1 MKHEK
6 VSSKK
11 REQLNQKN
19 SRKKGKEPRL
29 FDDYRFVEKGITQIN
44 ATPFQPN
51 VEEHAELLGRT
62 ITGEQRSSLLLHLQR
77 TYGNA
82 YVQRLVNYRAVKTKL
97 NVNSPGDKQEIEAEQ
112 VAKQVVNM
120 ETIPTAS
127 KHAQRK
133 KDNSKFRRTRPKAE
147 SNNSFIQRQ
156 EKQKEEILQAKR
168 LVQKQ
173 DETEDETTGEMQEL
187 EMEGRH
193 SMASEPLSRTT
204 GQFTR
209 KQNTT
214 NLEVGENLESRLNNN
229 SGGGRPLSEDVRSYM
244 EPRFG
249 VDFEHVRVHTD
260 KEAAQMNEQLNA
272 QAFTHG
278 RDIYFADGKYSP
290 DSQEGK
296 HLLAHE
302 LTHVIQQGE
311 ANRLTQSRDS
321 EERVEPHPT
330 FGWSQRDSDKVK
342 RQEDIY
348 EPDGEDI
355 YEPDGEDIYETPH
368 YSDIVKDSTVKA
380 ALDDAW
386 QKTQD
391 KASKNGTYELG
402 FWIQWNSETANYS
415 VTSLKQGN
423 RAVNSPT
430 PGQAEIVLGTKPA
443 DSGNTYTVG
452 SFHTH
457 PPTEYWASGW
467 EREVGPSQ
475 GDQDADKADQ
485 VPGVVY
491 DYIGKD
497 GVVASGHPK
506 NSPAKLYHS
515 GPDSRPTIE

>member
-11 REQLNQKN
+11 QAQFNQKY
-19 SRKKGKEPRL
+19 SGKKGKESQ
-29 FDDYRFVEKGITQIN
+29 FFNDYRVVEQGITQIN
-44 ATPFQPN
+44 ETPFRPN
-51 VEEHAELLGRT
+51 IEEHAELLERT
-62 ITGEQRSSLLLHLQR
+62 ITGEQRASLLLHLQR

-82 YVQRLVNYRAVKTKL
+82 YVQRLVNYRSIKTKL
-97 NVNSPGDKQEIEAEQ
+97 NVSSPADKQEIEAEQ

-120 ETIPTAS
+120 ETIPAAS

-133 KDNSKFRRTRPKAE
+133 KDNSELRQTGSKVE

-156 EKQKEEILQAKR
+156 EEKEEMLQAKR
-168 LVQKQ
+168 IIQKQ
-173 DETEDETTGEMQEL
+173 DETEDETAGEMEEL
-187 EMEGRH
+187 EMDGRH
-193 SMASEPLSRTT
+193 SMVSEPLSRATV
-204 GQFTR
+204 QFTQN
-209 KQNTT
+209 KNTT
-214 NLEVGENLESRLNNN
+214 NLEVGENLESRLKNN
-229 SGGGRPLSEDVRSYM
+229 SVGGRPLSEDVRSYM

-249 VDFEHVRVHTD
+249 VDFEHVQVHTD
-260 KEAAQMNEQLNA
+260 TEAAQMNEQLNA
-272 QAFTHG
+272 QAFTYG
-278 RDIYFADGKYSP
+278 RDIYFANGKYAP
-290 DSQEGK
+290 YSQEGK

-311 ANRLTQSRDS
+311 ANRLMQGRDS
-321 EERVEPHPT
+321 EERSEPLPT
-330 FGWSQRDSDKVK
+330 FGWSQKDSDKVK

-355 YEPDGEDIYETPH
+355 YETPS
-368 YSDIVKDSTVKA
+368 YSDIIKNSTVKA
-380 ALDDAW
+380 ALDDTW

-391 KASKNGTYELG
+391 KASKDGTYELG
-402 FWIQWNSETANYS
+402 FWIQWNSETAKYS

-423 RAVNSPT
+423 KAANSPT
-430 PGQAEIVLGTKPA
+430 PGQASIVLGTKPA

-457 PPTEYWASGW
+457 PTTEYWASGW
-467 EREVGPSQ
+467 ERQVGPSQ

-491 DYIGKD
+491 DYIGNG

-506 NSPAKLYHS
+506 NSPATLYHS
-515 GPDSRPTIE
+515 GPDSRPKIE